1 MNKKGRISLFNW
13 VKFILVVIFYQGVGI
28 FIILT
33 FIEMIGNASLT
44 GLPILVNFI
53 KITTAGFIQFIIV
66 LNMFYSYPN
75 KEDFYK

>member
-33 FIEMIGNASLT
+33 FIEMIGNAFPT
-44 GLPILVNFI
+44 RLPILVNFI

-66 LNMFYSYPN
+66 LNMFYIYPN